1 MIIIWLLYSSNST
14 CSVSSVNFKV
24 ACLNVLRQSDHHLFL
39 WPEALFKLVL
49 KSRGNLRVL
58 FDTINDIFTP
68 APPAVPISSLQ
79 PSSSYYF
86 RKIFTCFLTWSAP
99 IRWCSLGILHAS
111 LLKSAFQTVAIISAL
126 LPPGKSLSILRTLSS
141 NHFKKE
147 GKKRSTP
154 GFLAVTNQSHNYILL
169 VRFCSRLWRS
179 SLQLLLHCWPS
190 HCAQWTEILGVLI
203 YIGIVCFEV
212 ILFIF
217 VKATTEE
224 SANRNSW
231 LVKCDLQDWHASEQI
246 HLKIKFKVNSVS

>member
-1 MIIIWLLYSSNST
+1 MIKIWLLYSSNST
-14 CSVSSVNFKV
+14 CSVSSIKV
-24 ACLNVLRQSDHHLFL
+24 ACLNVLRQSDHHHLFL
-39 WPEALFKLVL
+39 WSEALLKLVL
-49 KSRGNLRVL
+49 KSLGNLRVL
-58 FDTINDIFTP
+58 FDTINYIFPP

-111 LLKSAFQTVAIISAL
+111 LLWPFRLL
-126 LPPGKSLSILRTLSS
+126 LPPCKSPSILRTLSS
-141 NHFKKE
+141 NHLKKE

-154 GFLAVTNQSHNYILL
+154 GFLAVTNQSHSYTLL
-169 VRFCSRLWRS
+169 VRFCTR
-179 SLQLLLHCWPS
+179 LQLLLHCWPS
-190 HCAQWTEILGVLI
+190 HCAQWADTGCIDL
-203 YIGIVCFEV
+203 YYYCSFEV

-231 LVKCDLQDWHASEQI
+231 LFKCDLQDWHASEQI